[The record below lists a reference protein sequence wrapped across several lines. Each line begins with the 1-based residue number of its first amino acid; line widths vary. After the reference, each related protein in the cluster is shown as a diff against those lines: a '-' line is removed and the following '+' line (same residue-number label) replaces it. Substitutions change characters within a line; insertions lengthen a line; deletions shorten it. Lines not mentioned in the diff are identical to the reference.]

1 MLWLSK
7 MQINM
12 KKVQDLL
19 PSHLNP
25 FRLRSFACF
34 GAGKINEGHR
44 GVARKRI
51 SEGLDWGLGTAPG
64 TKTDNFLRKRVSE
77 ERRRATRSSCPL
89 PDDFVVAPRRP
100 RRRRTNTL

>member
-1 MLWLSK
+1 MVMSLMLWLFK
-7 MQINM
+7 MQIK
-12 KKVQDLL
+12 KKVQDLY

-51 SEGLDWGLGTAPG
+51 SVGLGTGEGPG
-64 TKTDNFLRKRVSE
+64 TQLNTLNNPNENRHEPKFE
-77 ERRRATRSSCPL
+77 ERTC
-89 PDDFVVAPRRP
+89 
-100 RRRRTNTL
+100 TNY